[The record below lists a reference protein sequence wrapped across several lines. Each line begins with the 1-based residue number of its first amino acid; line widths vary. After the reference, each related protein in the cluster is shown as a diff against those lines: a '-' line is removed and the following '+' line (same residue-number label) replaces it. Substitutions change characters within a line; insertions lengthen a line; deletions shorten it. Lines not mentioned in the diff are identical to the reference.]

1 MGFFS
6 KIFGGEE
13 SQKTSIL
20 SNKETQVFLQES
32 VKLMSV
38 YLVASY
44 LPISLAEKLK
54 VKKKRT
60 GKERYYLSICFL
72 FGMHASKLDELMN
85 NLDEKAPEYMQS
97 IVHMFHLSVPEKM
110 KKSIFKGID
119 FEPNKE
125 GGFSKQNAEV
135 CKWYVKKKIRP
146 LPGDNFHKVKIT
158 GNHVMHLHIK
168 KKLSPKETK
177 MYEKMGSYLKNKLNP
192 PMVLSAIFEDEK
204 TKFKF

>member
-13 SQKTSIL
+13 SQKPSIL
-20 SNKETQVFLQES
+20 SDKVQMEFVQFTI
-32 VKLMSV
+32 KLMST

-54 VKKKRT
+54 VKKERT

-72 FGMHASKLDELMN
+72 FGMHASKLDELAN
-85 NLDEKAPEYMQS
+85 NQDERMPEYMQS
-97 IVHMFHLSVPEKM
+97 IVHLFHLSVPEQM
-110 KKSIFKGID
+110 KKSIFKGVD
-119 FEPNKE
+119 FKPNKK
-125 GGFSKQNAEV
+125 GGFSVQNAEV
-135 CKWYVKKKIRP
+135 CKWYLKKKIKP

-158 GNHVMHLHIK
+158 GAHVIHLK
-168 KKLSPKETK
+168 VNQKLSSKETK
-177 MYEKMGSYLKNKLNP
+177 MYEKMGSYLTSKLNP
-192 PMVLSAIFEDEK
+192 PMVLSSIFEDNK